1 MNPPFG
7 HVLRQ
12 LNAVHPTTPNF
23 FHARFNITN
32 VGTKEMQPVFYP
44 KFGAN

>member
-12 LNAVHPTTPNF
+12 LNAVHPTTHNSL
-23 FHARFNITN
+23 TN
-32 VGTKEMQPVFYP
+32 VGMKEMQPVFYP
-44 KFGAN
+44 KCGAN